1 MKKTSIFILIFS
13 IVFLSLKGQQVTISG
28 NVYDGLTFY
37 PVEDVNI
44 FNFTSKKF
52 TYSDKNGDFK
62 LDVHLNDTIII
73 SKSIYKQL
81 IIYISGKDIKIG
93 KIDLPLYYKAIMLK
107 EVTVYALTPNYK
119 QFVKD
124 VVNTPLPEI
133 YTYVEGSKLSE
144 MDLMNIK
151 YAQGPPNLLSG
162 TPAGSPITYLYQK
175 YNKKYQNIQLAKE
188 LNELQDE
195 VDKVPAKYNRDLVS
209 EITGLT
215 GAPLLEFMMF
225 CRFSYYDIIKMSSD
239 EIIMAIRKKYS
250 EYEYFKIIEEEKKK

>member
-1 MKKTSIFILIFS
+1 MKKTSIFILFFS
-13 IVFLSLKGQQVTISG
+13 IVFLLKGQQVTISG

-37 PVEDVNI
+37 PIEDVNI
-44 FNFTSKKF
+44 FNFSSKKF
-52 TYSDKNGDFK
+52 TYSDINGNFK
-62 LDVHLNDTIII
+62 LDIHKNDTIII

-81 IIYISGKDIKIG
+81 IIYISEKDIKIG
-93 KIDLPLYYKAIMLK
+93 KVDFPLYYKAIMLK

-133 YTYVEGSKLSE
+133 YSYVEGAQLTE

-151 YAQGPPNLLSG
+151 YAQGPPNILSG

-195 VDKVPAKYNRDLVS
+195 VDKVPAKYNREIVS

-215 GAPLLEFMMF
+215 GSSLLEFMMF
-225 CRFSYYDIIKMSSD
+225 CRFSYYDIIKMSSE

-250 EYEYFKIIEEEKKK
+250 EYEYFKIVEEEKNK